1 MRFLLTGGTGFIGQR
16 LASRIIE
23 RGDSLTA
30 LVRPSSRRD
39 ALAALGA
46 QFAVGDLTTGE
57 GLAEAV
63 RDVDC
68 VLHLAGVTKAREP
81 AGYFEG
87 NANGTRRVAEAMA
100 ALPRPPRL
108 VYCSSLAAAGPSTPQ
123 RPRREEDTPAPVSTY
138 GRSKLGG
145 EEAVRELAD
154 RVPSVIVRPPMV
166 YGPGDAEFIPS
177 VMPMARRGLALK
189 SGFGPKRYSL
199 IHVDD
204 LNTTLLAAAER
215 GLTLDKS
222 DPARGVYTVSDGRE
236 YTWEE
241 ICAAVARAMGRRPPT
256 VLPMPDSLSYLI
268 GLGSEAVARLRG
280 TIPILN
286 RDKVREMT
294 CPSWTCT
301 TERASRELG
310 FAPTIPLDRGLLE
323 TLASYQRAALALP

>member
-1 MRFLLTGGTGFIGQR
+1 MHFLLTGGTGFIGQR
-16 LASRIIE
+16 LARRIIE
-23 RGDSLTA
+23 RGDTLTV
-30 LVRPSSRRD
+30 LVRKSSKRGP
-39 ALAALGA
+39 LEALGA
-46 QFAVGDLTTGE
+46 RFAVGDLTTGE

-87 NANGTRRVAEAMA
+87 NANGTRRVVEAMA

-108 VYCSSLAAAGPSTPQ
+108 VYCSSLAAAGPSTPE
-123 RPRREEDTPAPVSTY
+123 RPRREEDPPAPVSVY

-145 EEAVRELAD
+145 EEAVREYAD
-154 RVPSVIVRPPMV
+154 RVPCVIVRPPIV
-166 YGPGDAEFIPS
+166 YGPGDTEFLPS
-177 VMPMARRGLALK
+177 MLPMAKKGLAIK

-204 LNTTLLAAAER
+204 LCTALLAAAER
-215 GLTLDKS
+215 GATLSRD
-222 DPARGVYTVSDGRE
+222 DAARGVYTVSDGRE

-241 ICAAVARAMGRRPPT
+241 VCEALAGALGRGRPT
-256 VLPMPDSLSYLI
+256 VVPVPDVIGYLI
-268 GLGSEAVARLRG
+268 GLGSELMARLKG

-294 CPSWTCT
+294 CPAWTCT
-301 TERASRELG
+301 IERASSELG
-310 FAPTIPLDRGLLE
+310 FSPSIPLAQGIAG
-323 TLASYQRAALALP
+323 TLAAYQQRALE

>member
-16 LASRIIE
+16 LASRIVE

-46 QFAVGDLTTGE
+46 RFAVGDLTTGE
-57 GLAEAV
+57 GLTEAV

-100 ALPRPPRL
+100 SLPRPPRL
-108 VYCSSLAAAGPSTPQ
+108 VYCSSLAAAGPSTPE
-123 RPRREEDTPAPVSTY
+123 RPRREEDPPAPVSVY

-145 EEAVRELAD
+145 EDAVRELAD

-166 YGPGDAEFIPS
+166 YGPGDVEFIPS
-177 VMPMARRGLALK
+177 VIPMAERGLALK

-204 LNTTLLAAAER
+204 LNTALLAAAER
-215 GLTLDKS
+215 GPTLDKA
-222 DPARGVYTVSDGRE
+222 DPARGVYTVSDGVE

-241 ICAAVARAMGRRPPT
+241 LCAAVAQALGRKAPT
-256 VLPMPDSLSYLI
+256 VLPVPDSVGYMI
-268 GLGSEAVARLRG
+268 GLGSEVIARLRG
-280 TIPILN
+280 ITPILN

-294 CPSWTCT
+294 CAAWTCT

-310 FAPTIPLDRGLLE
+310 FNPTIPLAQGLVG
-323 TLASYQRAALALP
+323 TLASYQQLART